1 MHHVQKLI
9 FYLLNLAIVIVMKF
23 YLIIYF
29 YSEFYARLLFLLNIS
44 KYFCIIILLNYNIL
58 NNLFNYRII
67 LIKSFTRQY

>member
-1 MHHVQKLI
+1 MYNVQKLI

>member
-1 MHHVQKLI
+1 MYNVQKLI

-44 KYFCIIILLNYNIL
+44 KYFCIIILLNYNI
-58 NNLFNYRII
+58 
-67 LIKSFTRQY
+67 

>member
-1 MHHVQKLI
+1 MYNVQKLI

-58 NNLFNYRII
+58 NNLFNYRKI